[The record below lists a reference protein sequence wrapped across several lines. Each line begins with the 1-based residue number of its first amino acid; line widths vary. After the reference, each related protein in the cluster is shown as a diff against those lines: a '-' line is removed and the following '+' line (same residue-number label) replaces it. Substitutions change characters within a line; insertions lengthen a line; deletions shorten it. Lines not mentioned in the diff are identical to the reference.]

1 MIIKQA
7 EFIKSATKPAQFT
20 EPVFPEIAF
29 AGRSNVGKSSLIN
42 TLVNRKNLV
51 KTSSKPGCTQLIN
64 FFTINQA
71 ISFVDLPG
79 YGYAKV
85 SKTVRA
91 QWGPMVDRYLS
102 VRKNLMGVILL
113 IDIRRDPGKEEFEL
127 MDWFE
132 KRHIPFLT
140 VLTKADKLSRTKQQQ
155 RLGILSNK
163 LGRQK
168 DALILFSSKNRQG
181 KDIVLN
187 EITALISPES
197 PEKEGV
203 ASPLPSQT
211 LSEIS
216 CKKEQGDTN
225 GNS

>member
-7 EFIKSATKPAQFT
+7 EFIKSATKPVQFT
-20 EPVFPEIAF
+20 EPDLPEIAF

-64 FFTINQA
+64 FFTINDG

-85 SKTVRA
+85 SKSIRA
-91 QWGPMVDRYLS
+91 QWAPMVDRYLA

-127 MDWFE
+127 MDWFA

-140 VLTKADKLSRTKQQQ
+140 VLTKADKLSRTKQQK
-155 RLGILSNK
+155 RLAILTK
-163 LGRQK
+163 TLERGK
-168 DALILFSSKNRQG
+168 EDLILFSSKTRQG
-181 KDIVLN
+181 RDIVLG
-187 EITALISPES
+187 EITAL
-197 PEKEGV
+197 
-203 ASPLPSQT
+203 LPSDAPMGAHPDDQ
-211 LSEIS
+211 II
-216 CKKEQGDTN
+216 
-225 GNS
+225 

>member
-7 EFIKSATKPAQFT
+7 EFIKSATKPVQFT
-20 EPVFPEIAF
+20 EPDLPEIAF

-64 FFTINQA
+64 FFTINEE

-85 SKTVRA
+85 SKSIRS
-91 QWGPMVDRYLS
+91 QWSPMVDRYLS

-127 MDWFE
+127 MNWFV
-132 KRHIPFLT
+132 KRRIPFLT
-140 VLTKADKLSRTKQQQ
+140 VLTKTDKLSRTKQQK
-155 RLGILSNK
+155 RLAILTK
-163 LGRQK
+163 TLERGK
-168 DALILFSSKNRQG
+168 EDLILFSSKTRQG
-181 KDIVLN
+181 RDIVLG
-187 EITALISPES
+187 EIMAL
-197 PEKEGV
+197 
-203 ASPLPSQT
+203 LPS
-211 LSEIS
+211 
-216 CKKEQGDTN
+216 DTPVDAHPDDQVF
-225 GNS
+225 

>member
-7 EFIKSATKPAQFT
+7 QFIKSATKPNQFT
-20 EPVFPEIAF
+20 DPLLPEIAF

-64 FFTINQA
+64 FFTVNEA

-140 VLTKADKLSRTKQQQ
+140 ILTKADKLSRSKQQQ
-155 RLGILSNK
+155 RLGILSRK
-163 LGRQK
+163 LGRQRE
-168 DALILFSSKNRQG
+168 ALILFSSKTRQG
-181 KDIVLN
+181 KDIILN
-187 EITALISPES
+187 EINALISHES
-197 PEKEGV
+197 LEKENI
-203 ASPLPSQT
+203 APHPSPQT
-211 LSEIS
+211 LPMESLG
-216 CKKEQGDTN
+216 KTQGDTN
-225 GNS
+225 GIN